1 MLPHKSPVNSGV
13 AAAPIETI
21 TTKATASPVCFSA
34 RRFSSALNTG
44 GNTLIISFFSASTKT
59 RIIFTPWS

>member
-21 TTKATASPVCFSA
+21 TTNTTISVQLICLISNPVAGTAPAPPLAETDDRVAVGVTVISIPV
-34 RRFSSALNTG
+34 
-44 GNTLIISFFSASTKT
+44 
-59 RIIFTPWS
+59 